1 MKKNY
6 GSSGA
11 ANTPD
16 KSNKILP
23 IIRLTAALK
32 VIKYY
37 CLGSSRPGSLIL
49 LETVAS
55 TGRQSQAQGAVASTG
70 SSRKHTSNA
79 HAQAEAQARPKS

>member
-55 TGRQSQAQGAVASTG
+55 TG
-70 SSRKHTSNA
+70 SSRKHREQSQAHEQCARTSRGTGSA
-79 HAQAEAQARPKS
+79 